1 MNSPP
6 AGSVTIAATSS
17 TANHQPGSVIARNV
31 AIIAA
36 VLALFAVP
44 YAIDQVY
51 YVNIAS
57 QILLYAVFA
66 LGIDVL
72 VGYGGL
78 VSLGH
83 AGLFGVAA
91 YVVAYLLA
99 AGHSHALAILA
110 GVAAGLVA
118 TAGFAALALRAA
130 GIGFIM
136 ITLALGE
143 IIWGLAYR
151 WISITGGDNGISVS
165 TRPAPFGLSLDS
177 PRAFYV
183 ATLIVFLLAVVAVRI
198 FVRSPFGAALCGTR
212 DQPRRMNALGYHVWM
227 IRFWAFMFSGLL
239 TSVAGILFVYYT
251 QFISP
256 QAVAL
261 TASAEGLLMVISG
274 GAGTLLG
281 PVVGAALVVIVK
293 NVVSAYITRWN
304 FMLGAIFVAIVVFM
318 PEGLV
323 PGTVRLTR
331 LVWRSP
337 GRHKGAAGRNAAAST
352 AGPQQ

>member
-1 MNSPP
+1 MS
-6 AGSVTIAATSS
+6 GR
-17 TANHQPGSVIARNV
+17 HV
-31 AIIAA
+31 AIVLA
-36 VLALFAVP
+36 VLALIAVP
-44 YAIDQVY
+44 YAIREVY

-66 LGIDVL
+66 LGLNVL
-72 VGYGGL
+72 VGYAGL

-83 AGLFGVAA
+83 AGLFGVAS
-91 YVVAYLLA
+91 YVIAYLVG
-99 AGHSHALAILA
+99 AGHGHFVAIVGALA
-110 GVAAGLVA
+110 GGLVA
-118 TAGFAALALRAA
+118 TAGFAALSLRAT
-130 GIGFIM
+130 GISFIM

-151 WISITGGDNGISVS
+151 WISITNGDNCINVP
-165 TRPAPFGLSLDS
+165 TRPEPFGLSLAS
-177 PRAFYV
+177 ARGFYD
-183 ATLIVFLLAVVAVRI
+183 ATLIVFLLAILAVAI
-198 FVRSPFGAALCGTR
+198 FVRSPFGAALAGTR

-239 TSVAGILFVYYT
+239 TSAAGILFVYYT

-256 QAVAL
+256 QALAL

-293 NVVSAYITRWN
+293 NVVSAYVERWN

-323 PGTVRLTR
+323 PGAVRLVR
-331 LVWRSP
+331 SAWR
-337 GRHKGAAGRNAAAST
+337 AARREKAAAV
-352 AGPQQ
+352 AEPRP